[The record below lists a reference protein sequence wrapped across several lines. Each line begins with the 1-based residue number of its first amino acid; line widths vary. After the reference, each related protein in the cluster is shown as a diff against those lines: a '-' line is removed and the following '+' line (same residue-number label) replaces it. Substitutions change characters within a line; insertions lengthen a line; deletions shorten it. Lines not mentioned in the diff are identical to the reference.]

1 MDSLFGIP
9 LTSILVGLVAM
20 LAVAFGSL
28 GWVAWRSPL
37 LVRMGL
43 RNVRRRKS
51 QTSLIV
57 IGLMLSTLIISAAFA
72 TGDTVGYSITNTIY
86 ASFEEV
92 DFIIG
97 RDSGGISGPA
107 GASPIAD
114 DLLSDEF
121 LADLQAEFADD
132 PEIDAISGVVLKTLP
147 AVNEQRRLSE
157 PNAQFVGIDPVTAA
171 DFNGLND
178 PDGNPLPAD
187 ALTGNRVYI
196 TVRLSDDIEAE
207 AGDMIAVFF
216 DNQRVELEV
225 IEIVRDTSLTDAGSN
240 GLTGGI
246 AINIESA
253 REIVDIPEG
262 VAFIAVS
269 SLGGIRGTLD
279 LSDGIQ
285 DRLEAFIDLHP
296 EAEADVVLTKKQIVA
311 IGELIGSIFVTFF
324 LVFGLFS
331 IAAGIMLIF
340 LIFIM
345 LAAERRAEM
354 GMARAVG
361 MKRMHLTQSF
371 LAEGMAYNIGSAAI
385 GALLGLAVAGALIAV
400 MGRIFD
406 DFGLSITF
414 HFNWQGFA
422 IAYSL
427 GVVLTFITVV
437 FSAWRAANL
446 NIVRAI
452 RDLPEPQPL
461 VGADRTAGR
470 LALAAASVLLT
481 MTWIV
486 VLIVFW
492 IVVGVILLTVG
503 LQTRG
508 AGLIALA
515 ALAAWIIYGM
525 REAAEPSLA
534 PAGRGQSIA
543 HFIRRRVLTAAG
555 LIAVIRLVSRSVRN
569 PLLRGRDRAIDLRDG
584 GGRVASMIAFAPL
597 LVFAGGGRISW
608 AFWGLLRSRD
618 WAARHR
624 NSGGWAVLMIVLGM
638 LLVYMSGWQSADAL
652 GPVGGWM
659 QQKMFAYAGGTTLA
673 VLAVAMLA
681 VYFGAGSRLA
691 FTIAGLAL
699 VWYWLLP
706 LPFSL
711 FADVTESRGLDP
723 IHGVFRVLGLPV
735 PQELN
740 GNIEMFFVSGICI
753 TAAATLVIIFNAEVV
768 LRVLNLFGRAFG
780 GIAPAVR
787 TAIAYPLAAKTRTGL
802 TLAMFGLVVF
812 SLVVM
817 ATLNFNF
824 TQLFL
829 SDDATAGFDV
839 VVDANPSN
847 RIPDLRTAL
856 TEGGYDVYANIG
868 GVGTMVTAYPQM
880 KAGDDDFHRFRV
892 QGLDDSF
899 LRLAKFPLQFRANGY
914 DSDEAVLQAL
924 RDDPT
929 VAIVDAGRLHI
940 EDGFGGGPP
949 GEGRFELPV
958 SANDLREGPWDPI
971 PVTMRTDDGEI
982 TVQVI
987 GVLEPQ
993 VTGVLLQLFALFTG
1007 REVVDSTLG
1016 GGETETYLIS
1026 AGDDDSKSGSV
1037 RLAHDIESTL
1047 LERGVQAKSIIEQI
1061 DVQASQSRAFQLLFE
1076 SFMGLG
1082 LIVGIAALG
1091 VIAFRT
1097 VVERRQQIGVLRAI
1111 GYSRR
1116 LVQLSFFM
1124 ESSFIAI
1131 TGVGMGLVLG
1141 LALSYNLLTSPEF
1154 TDGAEIQFEVP
1165 WIRVGVIAAVAYGAS
1180 ALMTLIPARSAS
1192 KIVPAEAL
1200 RYE

>member
-1 MDSLFGIP
+1 VDSLFGIP
-9 LTSILVGLVAM
+9 LTSILAGLLAM
-20 LAVAFGSL
+20 LAVAFGAL
-28 GWVAWRSPL
+28 GWIAWRSPL

-57 IGLMLSTLIISAAFA
+57 TGLMLSTLIISAAFA

-114 DLLSDEF
+114 DLLPDQF
-121 LADLQAEFADD
+121 LAELQAEFAND

-147 AVNEQRRLSE
+147 ALNEERRLSE
-157 PNAQFVGIDPVTAA
+157 PNAQFVGLEPITAA
-171 DFNGLND
+171 EFNGLND
-178 PDGNPLPAD
+178 PDGNPVPAD
-187 ALTGNRVYI
+187 ALIGNRVYI
-196 TVRLSDDIEAE
+196 TVRLSEDIDAK
-207 AGDMIAVFF
+207 AGDTIAVFV
-216 DNQRVELEV
+216 DNKRTELEV
-225 IEIVRDTSLTDAGSN
+225 IGIVRDTSLTDAGSN

-253 REIVDIPEG
+253 REIVDTPEG
-262 VAFIAVS
+262 VSFIAVS
-269 SLGGIRGTLD
+269 SLGGTRGTLD

-311 IGELIGSIFVTFF
+311 FGELIGSIFVTFF

-361 MKRMHLTQSF
+361 MKRIQLTQSF
-371 LAEGMAYNIGSAAI
+371 LVEGMAYNIGSAAI

-452 RDLPEPQPL
+452 RDLPEPAPL
-461 VGADRTAGR
+461 VAADRSAGR
-470 LALAAASVLLT
+470 LARAALGVLWPIAWIILAPIWVLVGFQLLLANPT
-481 MTWIV
+481 PYV
-486 VLIVFW
+486 V
-492 IVVGVILLTVG
+492 TG
-503 LQTRG
+503 L
-508 AGLIALA
+508 AGLA
-515 ALAAWIIYGM
+515 ALAAWFTFGARKTTHPFRTRMGWWRRTIYI
-525 REAAEPSLA
+525 LWW
-534 PAGRGQSIA
+534 
-543 HFIRRRVLTAAG
+543 
-555 LIAVIRLVSRSVRN
+555 
-569 PLLRGRDRAIDLRDG
+569 
-584 GGRVASMIAFAPL
+584 
-597 LVFAGGGRISW
+597 LVFTVVGLMAPIT
-608 AFWGLLRSRD
+608 WGLLRSRD

-624 NSGGWAVLMIVLGM
+624 NSGGWAVLMIMIGL
-638 LLVYMSGWQSADAL
+638 LLVYMSGWQSAEAL

-659 QQKMFAYAGGTTLA
+659 QHKLFAYSAGTTLA
-673 VLAVAMLA
+673 ILAVAMLA
-681 VYFGAGSRLA
+681 VYFGAGSRLS

-711 FADVTESRGLDP
+711 FADVTEGRGLDP
-723 IHGVFRVLGLPV
+723 IHGVFRVVGLPV

-753 TAAATLVIIFNAEVV
+753 TAAATLVTIFNADVV
-768 LRVLNLFGRAFG
+768 LRVLNLFGHVFG

-802 TLAMFGLVVF
+802 TLAMFGLVVL

-829 SDDATAGFDV
+829 GDDATAGFDV

-847 RIPDLRTAL
+847 RIPDLLTAL
-856 TEGGYDVYANIG
+856 TEGGYDGYANVG
-868 GVGTMVTAYPQM
+868 GVGTMVTAFPQM
-880 KAGDDDFHRFRV
+880 KAGDDDFHRFRL

-899 LRLAKFPLQFRANGY
+899 LQLAKFPLQFRANGY

-971 PVTMRTDDGEI
+971 PVTMVTDDGER
-982 TVQVI
+982 VVHVI

-1007 REVVDSTLG
+1007 REVVDSALG
-1016 GGETETYLIS
+1016 GGETETFLIS
-1026 AGDDDSKSGSV
+1026 AGEDSSKSGSI
-1037 RLAHDIESTL
+1037 RLARDIESTL

-1116 LVQLSFFM
+1116 LVRLSFFM

-1131 TGVGMGLVLG
+1131 TGVGMGLILG
-1141 LALSYNLLTSPEF
+1141 IALSYNLLTSPEF
-1154 TDGAEIQFEVP
+1154 TDGAEIQFEIP
-1165 WIRVGVIAAVAYGAS
+1165 WIRIGIIVAIAYGAS
-1180 ALMTLIPARSAS
+1180 ALMTLIPAHSAS
-1192 KIVPAEAL
+1192 KIFPAEAL